1 MAKPEPASG
10 SLEDILSSI
19 RRSLAEQSTD
29 VLTGDASAR
38 GADAKPAPRKEG
50 LVGRLANATA
60 GIVSPSDRA
69 TDDDDLADML
79 VTAEPSKTVVPEP
92 DVVPAPAIVEPP
104 VAEPK
109 AAVAAST
116 EPAPPSD
123 PLWFLTR
130 SVEASAPKE
139 PEKPS
144 LTRPE
149 EARASMPPFFGAST
163 ETIRVDAPPAVEAPP
178 PSRPLFG
185 TANGPAIKDPAIERE
200 VSLVAAAA
208 ETAAR
213 PGPVNGAGE
222 PLAAAAPASTLQGSQ
237 ALEAMVLELL
247 KPMLREWLDQNMP
260 RMVAEAL
267 KAEAGRVGAGENA
280 KKP

>member
-29 VLTGDASAR
+29 VLTGDAPERA
-38 GADAKPAPRKEG
+38 ADAKPAPRKEG

-69 TDDDDLADML
+69 PADDDLADML
-79 VTAEPSKTVVPEP
+79 VTAAPSKTVVPEP
-92 DVVPAPAIVEPP
+92 AAVPVPAAAEPP
-104 VAEPK
+104 AAEAKAATTASAEP
-109 AAVAAST
+109 A
-116 EPAPPSD
+116 PSD

-130 SVEASAPKE
+130 SVEASTPKE

-144 LTRPE
+144 LTSPE
-149 EARASMPPFFGAST
+149 EMRASMPPFFGASA
-163 ETIRVDAPPAVEAPP
+163 ETIRVDAPPAVETPP

-185 TANGPAIKDPAIERE
+185 TANGPAITDPAIERE

-213 PGPVNGAGE
+213 PGPVNGAAE
-222 PLAAAAPASTLQGSQ
+222 PRAAAAPAPTLQGSQ

-267 KAEAGRVGAGENA
+267 KTEAGRVGAGGNA